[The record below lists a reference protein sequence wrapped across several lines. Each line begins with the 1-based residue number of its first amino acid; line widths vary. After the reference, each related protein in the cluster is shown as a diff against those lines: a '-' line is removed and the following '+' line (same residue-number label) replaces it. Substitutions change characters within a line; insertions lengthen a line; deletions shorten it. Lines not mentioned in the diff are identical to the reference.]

1 MFYFMEQKP
10 DPESD
15 PAQLRWLFIDLNA
28 FFASAE
34 QQMNPQ
40 WRGRPVIVR
49 PAPSEFSGAIAA
61 SYESRPFGIKTGT
74 SVREARRLCPGIIV
88 AEARPD
94 VYVKLHKQ
102 IMAEIER
109 HIPIFKIGSID
120 ECSCEL
126 QGPERVEA
134 NAVALAR
141 RIQDGIKKNVGACLR
156 SSVGLAPSRFLA
168 KTACGMKKPDGLTI
182 LRLNEL
188 PDALLHL
195 PVSDFPGIG
204 RQMQKRLA
212 YADIHTTADLWAMSA
227 KQDRHVWN
235 SVEGE
240 RIWRGLH
247 GLHTELPPE
256 KPPASIGHSHVLQ
269 LQMRTPEKTR
279 AVARRLLVK
288 CGARLRRM
296 DMTGSVLGL
305 SLELE
310 AADRYERRRGE
321 RLSVQCHL
329 APTQDTFAL
338 LAALDGLWAQA
349 APVLRRARPNTVGVH
364 ILDLKS
370 PHEHAPDLFCD
381 APDEGGNAK
390 SLKLSKALDA
400 LNKRY
405 GKDTVSIGPSNDLP
419 EYMGAKIAFNRIP
432 DEHDFYE

>member
-1 MFYFMEQKP
+1 MEQKP
-10 DPESD
+10 ESESD

-34 QQMNPQ
+34 QQMNPE

-61 SYESRPFGIKTGT
+61 SYESRPYGIRTGT
-74 SVREARRLCPGIIV
+74 SVREARQLCPDIII

-109 HIPIFKIGSID
+109 HIPIYKIGSID

-126 QGPERVEA
+126 MGPQRRED

-141 RIQDGIKKNVGACLR
+141 RIQKGIRDNVGECLR

-168 KTACGMKKPDGLTI
+168 KTACGMQKPDGLTI
-182 LRLNEL
+182 LRMHEL
-188 PDALLHL
+188 PGPLLKL
-195 PVSDFPGIG
+195 PLSDFPGIG
-204 RQMQKRLA
+204 KRMLQRLR
-212 YADIHTTADLWAMSA
+212 YADIHTTADLWNMSA
-227 KQDRHVWN
+227 KQARHVWN
-235 SVEGE
+235 SIEGE

-247 GLHTELPPE
+247 GLHVEPPPE

-269 LQMRTPEKTR
+269 SEMRTPDKCR

-296 DMTGSVLGL
+296 DMTGSILAL
-305 SLELE
+305 TLELE
-310 AADRYERRRGE
+310 GKDRFERRRGE
-321 RLSVQCHL
+321 RVSTYCHIP
-329 APTQDTFAL
+329 PTQDTFAL
-338 LAALDGLWAQA
+338 LAALDTLWVQV

-364 ILDLKS
+364 IDELKFRS
-370 PHEHAPDLFCD
+370 EHAPDLFND
-381 APDEGGNAK
+381 APDQGGNAK
-390 SLKLSKALDA
+390 SLKLSKALDV

-405 GKDTVSIGPSNDLP
+405 GKDTVSIGPSNNLP

-432 DEHDFYE
+432 EEHDFWE